1 MCEALTADVA
11 AGLELGGHL
20 RVHRD
25 HDLLLLGHDGVAL
38 FDLIADPF
46 FELLAHDYSA
56 NVDNPLLWHFLQ
68 VWLIRQVHLDPRL
81 VANERQDLLDGEVLV
96 LRHVQRL
103 NSVVLDVC
111 FLARDD
117 VLQEVNGHIVCK
129 KDDFDQQTRQIKFK
143 CQAHLPYGGRY
154 TSHSPARK
162 LKHSRLLLN
171 LAANSFAET

>member
-20 RVHRD
+20 RVHRN
-25 HDLLLLGHDGVAL
+25 HDLLLLSHDGVAL

-56 NVDNPLLWHFLQ
+56 NVDNPLLRHFLQ

-81 VANERQDLLDGEVLV
+81 VANERKDLLDCEVLV

-111 FLARDD
+111 LLARDD
-117 VLQEVNGHIVCK
+117 VFQEVNGHVICK
-129 KDDFDQQTRQIKFK
+129 KDKVDKYTRQIPS
-143 CQAHLPYGGRY
+143 CSLMHLP
-154 TSHSPARK
+154 
-162 LKHSRLLLN
+162 
-171 LAANSFAET
+171 